1 MTQYS
6 SAPSSRKYDLLIPL
20 ILLVIFLGF
29 TLPGISW
36 GAPDTWHPDEIAL
49 RSIKALHGEWQ
60 FSEINFDYPDLPQY
74 AMYWLGKIV
83 LALGQTDREALIAM
97 RVLSALMAGFTI
109 ILTYFIT
116 RRLGGSVYLAALS
129 GLLLI
134 SVNAMPHNARF
145 AHNDTY
151 LIFFTTLTV
160 LLLIIYQKTAERSW
174 LYASFLTVGMAA
186 SSKYNGIALVIVPGL
201 LYLFYYGRAVAKLHL
216 QALEALFIGGAL
228 TYLGFAIGTPKALTW
243 MSFYFKRMIPALLHT
258 GNYARQPDSV
268 RGMIGQYGVLI
279 SGLGIFLF
287 LIFSAG
293 FLWAVYQTL
302 NSMRKKEAPALAD
315 NRFAIPLLAIIA
327 LDLPI
332 MISYNYQTR
341 FFLPLLPMLA
351 ICSAFF
357 IEQLWQIADQY
368 NHRVKTLLGAALGA
382 IIIYSLAGNI
392 SVMLLFFNDARKPA
406 SDYIASLPA
415 GTSLEFTYYPPSM
428 PAQHFSRNHSYPL
441 YFSKSPDDPAPTSP
455 YFKFNVGESGLED
468 RQTDYLV
475 TDNFTYDRFSN
486 PYICASVQ
494 VECDFFK
501 QLDTGQSNHY
511 KLIAEFSYN
520 LPPYLPQL
528 NIAFVNPVIRI
539 YERIK

>member
-1 MTQYS
+1 MTHYL
-6 SAPSSRKYDLLIPL
+6 SASSSRKYDLFILF
-20 ILLVIFLGF
+20 ILLAIFLGF

-36 GAPDTWHPDEIAL
+36 GAPDIWHPDEIAL

-60 FSEINFDYPDLPQY
+60 ISEINFDYPDLPQY

-83 LALGQTDREALIAM
+83 LAFGQTNREALIVM
-97 RVLSALMAGFTI
+97 RVLSAMMAGFTI

-116 RRLGGSVYLAALS
+116 RRLGGSASIATLS

-134 SVNAMPHNARF
+134 CVNALPHNAHF

-160 LLLIIYQKTAERSW
+160 LSLINYQKTTQRGW
-174 LYASFLTVGMAA
+174 LYASFFTVGMAA
-186 SSKYNGIALVIVPGL
+186 SSKYNGIALVVVPGL
-201 LYLFYYGRAVAKLHL
+201 LYLFHYGRAAIKFQL
-216 QALEALFIGGAL
+216 QALEILFISGTL
-228 TYLGFAIGTPKALTW
+228 TFLGFAIGTPKALTW
-243 MSFYFKRMIPALLHT
+243 MVYYFKRMIPALLHT
-258 GNYARQPDSV
+258 SNYARQPDSM
-268 RGMIGQYGVLI
+268 RGIIGQYGVLI
-279 SGLGIFLF
+279 SGLGILLF
-287 LIFSAG
+287 LVFSAG
-293 FLWAVYQTL
+293 FLWAAYQTL
-302 NSMRKKEAPALAD
+302 NSIRKKEASAVET
-315 NRFAIPLLAIIA
+315 NRFAILLLAIFA

-332 MISYNYQTR
+332 MISYNYQVR

-357 IEQLWQIADQY
+357 IEHLWQITAQY
-368 NHRVKTLLGAALGA
+368 DRRLKTLLNAALGA

-406 SDYIASLPA
+406 SAYIASLPA
-415 GTSLEFTYYPPSM
+415 GKSMELTYYPPST
-428 PAQHFSRNHSYPL
+428 PEKYFSRKHTYPL
-441 YFSKSPDDPAPTSP
+441 HFIKSENEPLPVNDK
-455 YFKFNVGESGLED
+455 YKFNVGEIGLDD

-475 TDNFTYDRFSN
+475 TDSFTYDRFSD
-486 PYICASVQ
+486 PYICTSVQ

-511 KLIAEFSYN
+511 KLIAEFSYK
-520 LPPYLPQL
+520 LPPYLPQI